1 MSAAQAW
8 IDGGARGNPGDA
20 GYGVRFEGPD
30 GSEEIC
36 GFLGRTTNNVAEY
49 AGAIAAL
56 SYARHRGVRELEVFS
71 DSQLLVR
78 QVLGEYRVKS
88 ANLVPLFLQLL
99 ELRRQFDDFR
109 IQHIP
114 REQNRDADRLANQA
128 IDQRTPNPEWMQLA
142 SESIDAGD

>member
-1 MSAAQAW
+1 MTSAQAW

-20 GYGVRFEGPD
+20 GYGVLFEGPD
-30 GSEEIC
+30 GTEEIC

-56 SYARHRGVRELEVFS
+56 SYAHHRGVKRLEVFS

-78 QVLGEYRVKS
+78 QVLGEYKVKS
-88 ANLVPLFLQLL
+88 PHLVPLFLQLL
-99 ELRRQFDDFR
+99 SLRRKFDDFH

-114 REQNRDADRLANQA
+114 REQNRDADRLANVA
-128 IDQRTPNPEWMQLA
+128 IDERAPNPAWMQLA
-142 SESIDAGD
+142 SDSFDDR